1 MPGKNDRNMQQYA
14 KGWGGGVAG
23 GGEGGANASCQGNNG
38 AILGIG
44 FCG

>member
-1 MPGKNDRNMQQYA
+1 MIEICSNMQRDGA
-14 KGWGGGVAG
+14 GGVAG
-23 GGEGGANASCQGNNG
+23 GEEGGANASCQGNNG